1 MLDLLGNHK
10 ARYCG
15 CLARFA
21 HYGEDVKTL
30 ADARASPKQ
39 ITNFLNKR
47 IGEES
52 EFGKKEAGKTKMH
65 KLLFERWGETLAM
78 DFTHGTN
85 HLGYHL
91 VSQRNDL
98 IVVMKR
104 IIYSHHLPCRHLMHF
119 PCKEHQFELLPAMA
133 ISERWSLSSAL
144 NVKDELAAAADSQ
157 QSIVQ
162 MSKLKSPKVRL
173 PYGSPNGSP
182 NGHQTN
188 DEGRVVPASKPTK
201 QVKMN
206 SKTLETP
213 RIMVVCRRRTFHKP
227 SLLNHFKKDRNMI
240 HLRLRNKRQRETNP
254 REPPK
259 ASEHTPGKSA
269 RQVDIINV
277 PNLLRRE
284 KARTQLK
291 QLKLTRGADQ
301 LAVPNYPSHL
311 TMSLKQLLEWATKA
325 SNLKEVLEMLEKY
338 PVQLKDLYLWARM
351 PECHW
356 EVVRTSHYMHTF
368 VILAD
373 LAGPLKTKTC
383 GSFTGN
389 CSDAATST
397 GQRDYIKIHIQPA
410 AYSICGAVKCGVVRV
425 DNIVRHYVEAG

>member
-1 MLDLLGNHK
+1 MS
-10 ARYCG
+10 
-15 CLARFA
+15 
-21 HYGEDVKTL
+21 
-30 ADARASPKQ
+30 DARCER
-39 ITNFLNKR
+39 IT
-47 IGEES
+47 S
-52 EFGKKEAGKTKMH
+52 T
-65 KLLFERWGETLAM
+65 
-78 DFTHGTN
+78 
-85 HLGYHL
+85 
-91 VSQRNDL
+91 VSGWNVHCFNQTYKCAD
-98 IVVMKR
+98 VG
-104 IIYSHHLPCRHLMHF
+104 SHHLPCRHLMHF

-201 QVKMN
+201 QVVYF
-206 SKTLETP
+206 
-213 RIMVVCRRRTFHKP
+213 RFRRNERA
-227 SLLNHFKKDRNMI
+227 NQ
-240 HLRLRNKRQRETNP
+240 KRY
-254 REPPK
+254 
-259 ASEHTPGKSA
+259 EHTPGKSA

-373 LAGPLKTKTC
+373 LAGPCGLHARQTDKKAKKQGLMNNVVVTIDPKLWNEFVGVLTAFYNVKAKCRSKWLEYDWRKVDSVVERFAVKTKTC

-410 AYSICGAVKCGVVRV
+410 AYSICGAVKCGVVRALCRGWLNECLEV
-425 DNIVRHYVEAG
+425 FWGRLGSRYCSQHYWEWWVGLEHPRHKYSTLSSSSTQ